1 MKIEDMLNKTISM
14 DELLHNYNANVSYKR
29 LPKQIDGFIFSY
41 KGIYN
46 IYISLNKSLNNKKKV
61 LLHELAHIELN
72 HLTNINKDIYA
83 FKIKDIED
91 EADEYIEKIRKE
103 K

>member
-1 MKIEDMLNKTISM
+1 M
-14 DELLHNYNANVSYKR
+14 
-29 LPKQIDGFIFSY
+29 
-41 KGIYN
+41 
-46 IYISLNKSLNNKKKV
+46 